1 MNINRKQFTVGFLA
15 ITIVAIALY
24 IILESPLFLRSR
36 VAGIKIG
43 SGWTDYFYLTSNQF
57 ACTTDGNAA
66 HTDCALSL
74 EGNPLEI
81 SVSYTPGDSLLGCTA
96 TYADKPVPCRP
107 SHSIFNTTKLGVY
120 IDDDLSISPMRMA
133 QIRSRTSPALPV
145 RGNLAHADKWA
156 GSCRHHPDTG
166 RFLDTSPTKTISTYP
181 HQSSE
186 VGRHPGSQRP
196 HLVRLIM
203 GFNHPGICGLARLQ

>member
-120 IDDDLSISPMRMA
+120 IDDDLGISPMRMA
-133 QIRSRTSPALPV
+133 QIRSEHPLLYRYEATWLTLTNGLVVAVTILILVAFWIRRPQKPSAHILTSLLKSGA
-145 RGNLAHADKWA
+145 
-156 GSCRHHPDTG
+156 
-166 RFLDTSPTKTISTYP
+166 I
-181 HQSSE
+181 
-186 VGRHPGSQRP
+186 
-196 HLVRLIM
+196 LVLSGLIWYASLW
-203 GFNHPGICGLARLQ
+203 GLIILGYVD